1 MCQNAKRECNKK
13 ISNSVVQLLQRHH
26 HHLFCKKPSEINN
39 VTVHCDESFVGGKH
53 KYNRGRIPRVQTR
66 WIFGIIDNLNHKCYI
81 EFVQKRDVNTI
92 IPIITRHVA
101 NGCTINTDGA
111 KVYKHLD
118 YMNYVHNSVVH
129 KNHYVDP
136 ITGHHSNWIENLWAN
151 LKIKLKSLRG
161 SQGHMLDGHID
172 EYMYK
177 YNRKNE
183 GDLFTILL
191 QDIALFYPI

>member
-1 MCQNAKRECNKK
+1 MR
-13 ISNSVVQLLQRHH
+13 
-26 HHLFCKKPSEINN
+26 FNN
-39 VTVHCDESFVGGKH
+39 VTVHCDESFVGGKR

-66 WIFGIIDNLNHKCYI
+66 WIFGIIDNLNHKYYI
-81 EFVQKRDVNTI
+81 EFVQKCDVNTI

-129 KNHYVDP
+129 KNQYVDP

-177 YNRKNE
+177 YNCKNE